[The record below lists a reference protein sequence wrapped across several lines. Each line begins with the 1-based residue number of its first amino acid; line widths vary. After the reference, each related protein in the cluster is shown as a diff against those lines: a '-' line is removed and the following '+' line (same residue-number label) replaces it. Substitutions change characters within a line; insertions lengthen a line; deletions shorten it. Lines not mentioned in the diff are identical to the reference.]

1 MAQESGQATGLA
13 RALRD
18 LREKAKLTQAQLAT
32 VLSEE
37 SPVAAA
43 TISSYESVTSPKTPP
58 DDRIRAYARFFAS
71 HRSIEEKRLLA
82 DDELSEPERK
92 QLRAHEERL
101 LSLVHTKEPTS
112 TFAFNAGPITII
124 CPDAPEEA
132 SGPLADPRN
141 PNFTRL
147 HQYADLDSLV
157 EIWGHLWRVNP
168 TLDIR
173 YRLASKV
180 QADDLSSHVI
190 LLGGIGWNEVTE
202 DIQDTI
208 KQVLP
213 ITQVNDPEL
222 KTGEIF
228 VVGEESRYDPIW
240 APADEEGNRRLKE
253 DVAFLARLRNPFNV
267 SRTLT
272 ICNGVHSRGVYGAVR
287 CLTDRRVS
295 EENERYLAD
304 HFPEAEFA
312 LLLRVKIV
320 SGETV
325 SPDLQNPGMRLFEWA
340 PGLDGGRR

>member
-1 MAQESGQATGLA
+1 MAQEAGQAVGLA

-32 VLSEE
+32 ALSEE

-43 TISSYESVTSPKTPP
+43 TISSYESATSPKTPP
-58 DDRIRAYARFFAS
+58 DDRIRAYARFFATV
-71 HRSIEEKRLLA
+71 RSIEEKRLLA
-82 DDELSEPERK
+82 DDELTEPERK
-92 QLRAHEERL
+92 QLRAHEEHL
-101 LSLVHTKEPTS
+101 LGLVHTKERTS
-112 TFAFNAGPITII
+112 TFAFSTGPITVI
-124 CPDAPEEA
+124 CPDAPKGA
-132 SGPLADPRN
+132 SGPLAEPRS

-157 EIWGHLWRVNP
+157 EIWGHLWKTNP
-168 TLDIR
+168 TQDIR

-208 KQVLP
+208 KQLLP
-213 ITQVNDPEL
+213 VTQVVDPEL
-222 KTGEIF
+222 DTGEVF
-228 VVGEESRYDPIW
+228 VVDGGPKFDPIW
-240 APADEEGNRRLKE
+240 APATKPEDRRLKE

-272 ICNGVHSRGVYGAVR
+272 ICNGIHSRGVYGAVR
-287 CLTDRRVS
+287 CLTDQRVN

-304 HFPEAEFA
+304 HFPEGEFA
-312 LLLRVKIV
+312 LLLRVKVV

-325 SPDLQNPGMRLFEWA
+325 SPDLQNSGMRLFEWT
-340 PGLDGGRR
+340 PGLGGRG